1 MIYLLSDRLRVEVCE
16 PGEAP
21 NTTYRFDRAG
31 FVSEVTLDGNTR
43 FCATEPNNLWHPSS
57 GGRGLCSEILFDV
70 SDQFEIGEAFPKLG
84 VGLLKKTKDSPYCFY
99 EKYEAES
106 FPVTVETTSS
116 SAVFKT
122 AAIPVRGYAAEQT
135 KRVEVHGNQLIFT
148 MQITNTGDKT
158 LHIRE
163 YCHNFFSIGGM
174 AIGDA
179 YQIDLPCVSG
189 VVLGDLKSSE
199 GADNY
204 KGTASG
210 IQIRSYSDQY
220 AIIKFHP
227 SQFKEEL
234 PFCWELYNSAAKASV
249 ACAESFLPAGL
260 AVWCVDHMVS
270 PEVFHD
276 FALPCGETETW
287 RRSYSFESEL
297 YPGRT

>member
-1 MIYLLSDRLRVEVCE
+1 MIYLQSNRLRVEVCE
-16 PGEAP
+16 PKEAP

-70 SDQFEIGEAFPKLG
+70 SDQFEVGEAFPKLG
-84 VGLLKKTKDSPYCFY
+84 VGLLKKNENAPYCFY
-99 EKYEAES
+99 KKYEAEL
-106 FPVTVETTSS
+106 FPVTADTTTS

-122 AAIPVRGYAAEQT
+122 AAIPIRGYAVEQI
-135 KRVEVHGNQLIFT
+135 KRVEVHENQLNFT
-148 MQITNTGDKT
+148 MQITNVGDKT

-174 AIGDA
+174 AIGEA
-179 YQIDLPCVSG
+179 YRIDLPCVDG
-189 VVLGDLKSSE
+189 IPQGDMKSSE
-199 GADNY
+199 GLDNY
-204 KGTASG
+204 IGTTSG

-220 AIIKFHP
+220 ATIKFQP
-227 SQFKEEL
+227 SQFKKEQL
-234 PFCWELYNSAAKASV
+234 FCWKMSNTAAKASIS
-249 ACAESFLPAGL
+249 CEESFLPGDL

-276 FALPCGETETW
+276 IILHCGETEMW
-287 RRSYSFESEL
+287 QRSYSFESEL
-297 YPGRT
+297 T